1 MGKLTLREVKRFA
14 PGHMTSKCRKS
25 RTQVSQH
32 LVLVTFSLWLHWGT
46 VLHLCEMNLWLAVRI
61 WREQHPWLEWVEISA
76 ASNTYWFPLLCCHGK
91 TQLSMTPTLKSL
103 VLFLC
108 YLRWVKAL
116 PLKGRREVCGYERED
131 ENQHRS
137 PALEKAFLDGSCLQ
151 NMLSSPIS
159 FFIVICCD
167 N

>member
-14 PGHMTSKCRKS
+14 QGHMTSKCRKS
-25 RTQVSQH
+25 GTQVSQH
-32 LVLVTFSLWLHWGT
+32 LVLVTFSLWLHGGT
-46 VLHLCEMNLWLAVRI
+46 VLHLCEINLWLAVRI
-61 WREQHPWLEWVEISA
+61 WREQHLWLEWVEISA

-91 TQLSMTPTLKSL
+91 TQLSITHPEESSTIS
-103 VLFLC
+103 VLFEVSEGFASERKKRSVWVWKR
-108 YLRWVKAL
+108 RWESAQ
-116 PLKGRREVCGYERED
+116 E
-131 ENQHRS
+131 
-137 PALEKAFLDGSCLQ
+137 SCSWEGFPRWQLST